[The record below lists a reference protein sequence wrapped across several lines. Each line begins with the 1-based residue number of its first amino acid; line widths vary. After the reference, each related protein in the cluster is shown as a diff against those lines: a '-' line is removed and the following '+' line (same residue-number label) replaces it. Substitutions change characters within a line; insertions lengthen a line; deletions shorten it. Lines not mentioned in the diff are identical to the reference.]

1 MTFCV
6 ERGILKQ
13 YTGHDTTVV
22 IPSDVTEIGYR
33 AFYQNREIR
42 TVIFSE
48 GVKKVGMQA
57 FAGCSALNEIVFPAS
72 VRTIGH
78 EAFADTAWLDNQP
91 DGVVYAGSLALMI
104 KGDIRNITT
113 VTIQPGTV
121 KLCADLFR
129 NCTALSQVILSQSL
143 TEIDDRAFQHCR
155 KLQTIH
161 IPEMVTR
168 IGDRAFDECVKLSV
182 QIDAMD
188 VTLGR
193 HCFMD
198 DASIR
203 IAHIHPAKVPV
214 NVRDSA
220 ICAFA
225 DDYCSDNVQDDAFAG
240 QMIQYIQNRRRQY
253 YPLALKHWNMMQM
266 MIQERVIPLED
277 VNDLLDAIFS
287 QGEAEHAAALM
298 GYKQT
303 LTTENDTDAFL
314 DPWDDLSLDWDVPLP
329 EKNALQMAAEWG
341 MKKNADGTYT
351 LLRYYGTEQAVVV
364 PARIGDKVITA
375 IGPYAL
381 SPRRYGIKHESAV
394 RLEHMYSVTIPDGI
408 TRIGNHAFAG
418 CKGLVQITMPDS
430 IEQIGKDAF
439 AGCPLLQNI

>member
-13 YTGHDTTVV
+13 YNGHDTTVV
-22 IPSDVTEIGYR
+22 IPPDVTEIGYR
-33 AFYQNREIR
+33 SFYQNPEIR
-42 TVIFSE
+42 TVILSE

-57 FAGCSALNEIVFPAS
+57 FAGCNALNEIVFPES
-72 VRTIGH
+72 ICTIGH
-78 EAFADTAWLDNQP
+78 EAFANTAWLDWQP
-91 DGVVYAGSLALMI
+91 DGVVYAGPLAWMI
-104 KGDIRNITT
+104 KGDLRSIDTIT
-113 VTIQPGTV
+113 IKPGTL

-129 NCTALSQVILSQSL
+129 NCTALTQVILPESL
-143 TEIDDRAFQHCR
+143 REIDDRAFQNCR
-155 KLQTIH
+155 KLKTIR

-198 DASIR
+198 DASLR
-203 IAHIHPAKVPV
+203 LEHIHPAKVPV
-214 NVRDSA
+214 NVRNSA
-220 ICAFA
+220 ICTFA
-225 DDYCSDNVQDDAFAG
+225 DDYCNENVRDAAFAR

-253 YPLALKHWNMMQM
+253 YSLAVNHWNMMQM

-277 VNDLLDAIFS
+277 VDDLLDAIFS
-287 QGEAEHAAALM
+287 QGEADHAAALL
-298 GYKQT
+298 GYKQS
-303 LTTENDTDAFL
+303 LTAEDDLDAFS

-329 EKNALQMAAEWG
+329 EKTVLQMEAEWG
-341 MKKNADGTYT
+341 MKQNTDGTYT
-351 LLRYYGTEQAVVV
+351 LLRYYGAEREVVIPV
-364 PARIGDKVITA
+364 RIGDKVITA

-381 SPRRYGIKHESAV
+381 SPHRYGIKHESAV
-394 RLEHMYSVTIPDGI
+394 RLEHIYSVTIPDGI

-418 CKGLVQITMPDS
+418 CKGLVQIVMPDS

-439 AGCPLLQNI
+439 AQCPLLQTT